1 MLKISSYLALG
12 TQEVG
17 IQLGSWS
24 GRWTGLVRREW
35 TASVTGG
42 RTSQWLHQCRSGD
55 PDSDPHEHL
64 LRPLHHLAILLQEVR
79 ALQGLEHKILI
90 LEVPIIEDSRAH
102 LVLVLHHNVVVL
114 FRNHRDTFPRD
125 CILHVVQNADGIG
138 KLLLC
143 LLVEIWHSNSA
154 ITIDKCNKKF

>member
-1 MLKISSYLALG
+1 MNSFSDRRSCVSMAASMSSLL
-12 TQEVG
+12 
-17 IQLGSWS
+17 ILI
-24 GRWTGLVRREW
+24 
-35 TASVTGG
+35 
-42 RTSQWLHQCRSGD
+42 
-55 PDSDPHEHL
+55 PDSDPHERL
-64 LRPLHHLAILLQEVR
+64 LRPLHNLAILLQEVR

-90 LEVPIIEDSRAH
+90 LEVPIIEESRAH

-143 LLVEIWHSNSA
+143 LLVEI
-154 ITIDKCNKKF
+154 